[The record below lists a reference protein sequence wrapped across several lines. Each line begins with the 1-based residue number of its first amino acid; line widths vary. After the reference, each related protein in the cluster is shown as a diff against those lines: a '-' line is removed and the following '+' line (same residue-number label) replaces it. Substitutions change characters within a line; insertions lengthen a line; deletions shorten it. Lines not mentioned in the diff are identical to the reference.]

1 MRVKKNSLGEWCL
14 SLNQRMSQAGALPD
28 TAALAS
34 VESPAIFLVMV
45 GGRVASALRSSTA
58 IIHRA
63 PVGVTA

>member
-1 MRVKKNSLGEWCL
+1 M
-14 SLNQRMSQAGALPD
+14 NQRMSQAGALPD